1 MAEEKREEL
10 EVNPGLTLQVLIDKV
25 QKYNSGEL
33 SAEDFDKW
41 GNELVIITSLPMLT
55 KTNILIDIVER
66 HVYNDMEMK
75 EFVVCELYRNIFF
88 YLYLGGYLGIRD
100 IDPDDVN
107 YSNYDLLEP
116 VFGPWIEGVAGRDI
130 SIVKEM
136 IDKSLQF
143 YNTAQLSEALEN
155 VNLDNLDEAINSNQR
170 LIKDLDENKD
180 LIRDLRDIQS
190 FENPLVADMV
200 EKIRENSLTESK
212 K

>member
-41 GNELVIITSLPMLT
+41 GNELVIIASLPMLT

-155 VNLDNLDEAINSNQR
+155 VNLDNLDEAINSNQK